1 MRRAVMAPEI
11 RSQPGASDT
20 GYKRPPQHT
29 RFKKGQSCNPSGKK
43 KAKPIRSEQDKLDLS
58 EPITVSSQGK
68 RVTMTMR
75 KALHQKL
82 FAMAIGGNLR
92 AIELLFK
99 LDALNDNQHGQPDGS
114 GPEVSQSEE
123 ALITRFLQRHAG
135 GLDDAGG
142 RDE

>member
-1 MRRAVMAPEI
+1 MTPEI
-11 RSQPGASDT
+11 SSPPDASEI

-29 RFKKGQSCNPSGKK
+29 RFKKGQSGNPSGKK
-43 KAKPIRSEQDKLDLS
+43 KAKPTRSEPDKLDLS

-99 LDALNDNQHGQPDGS
+99 LDGLNDNQHRQSDGS
-114 GPEVSQSEE
+114 GAEVSQSEE
-123 ALITRFLQRHAG
+123 ALIARFLQRHAG
-135 GLDDAGG
+135 GPDDAGG
-142 RDE
+142 KDE

>member
-1 MRRAVMAPEI
+1 MAPEI
-11 RSQPGASDT
+11 SSQADAADI

-29 RFKKGQSCNPSGKK
+29 RFKKGQSGNPSGKK
-43 KAKPIRSEQDKLDLS
+43 KSKPTRSEYDKLDLS
-58 EPITVSSQGK
+58 ETITVSSQGK

-75 KALHQKL
+75 KALYQKL
-82 FAMAIGGNLR
+82 FAMALGGNLR

-99 LDALNDNQHGQPDGS
+99 LDALTNSQGQSDGS

-123 ALITRFLQRHAG
+123 ALIARFLQRHAD
-135 GLDDAGG
+135 GLDDTGG

>member
-1 MRRAVMAPEI
+1 MAPEI
-11 RSQPGASDT
+11 SSQADASDI

-29 RFKKGQSCNPSGKK
+29 RFKKGQSGNPSGKK
-43 KAKPIRSEQDKLDLS
+43 KSKLMRSDYDKLDLS
-58 EPITVSSQGK
+58 ETITVSSQGK

-82 FAMAIGGNLR
+82 FAMALKENLR

-99 LDALNDNQHGQPDGS
+99 LDAVTIHQNGQTDGS
-114 GPEVSQSEE
+114 EPEVSQSEE
-123 ALITRFLQRHAG
+123 ALIARFLQRHAG